1 MKKNLDDFERNE
13 ILIGLKNFKTFNQIA
28 NELNRN
34 RSTISREVFRNRKV
48 IFNKKSLSFPSEK
61 EVLLNNYCEL
71 TKKAPYVCN
80 SCPNFNSNTCTKH
93 YIVYEPQTAS
103 RLNKNRKKENKKLK
117 CKENII
123 NDIQDLLNKN
133 QTIPHIENIIKN
145 KYSEDHITGQTIY
158 NYIEKGILIKLDKRK
173 KRKYLNKVIKE
184 KVEYKYKKDY
194 LKGREYLD
202 FKEHIDLN
210 PHHNIVEMDLI
221 CGPIGNSGYI
231 LTLFIPSIQFLLAYK
246 LKSKYPQ
253 EVIGVLNNIEKK
265 IGTNKFKKI
274 FNIILTDRG
283 SEFLKRELLEKSIN
297 SGTKRCKVFYCDKAS
312 PSQKSHIENS
322 HRLIRRFVPK
332 GVSLEDVTQDE
343 IYDIVNNINSLY
355 KVRYKKSPNEMFIK
369 QYSVTVFNK
378 LSLKAVHPELVKL
391 TRIR

>member
-1 MKKNLDDFERNE
+1 MNGF
-13 ILIGLKNFKTFNQIA
+13 
-28 NELNRN
+28 
-34 RSTISREVFRNRKV
+34 SR
-48 IFNKKSLSFPSEK
+48 P
-61 EVLLNNYCEL
+61 
-71 TKKAPYVCN
+71 
-80 SCPNFNSNTCTKH
+80 
-93 YIVYEPQTAS
+93 TAS
-103 RLNKNRKKENKKLK
+103 RLNKERKKENKKLK

-123 NDIQDLLNKN
+123 
-133 QTIPHIENIIKN
+133 KN
-145 KYSEDHITGQTIY
+145 KYPEDYITGQTIY
-158 NYIEKGILIKLDKRK
+158 NYIEKGILIKLDKKK
-173 KRKYLNKVIKE
+173 KRKYLNKAIKE
-184 KVEYKYKKDY
+184 KIEYKYKKYY
-194 LKGREYLD
+194 LKGREYID
-202 FKEHIDLN
+202 FKEYVDLN

-221 CGPIGNSGYI
+221 CGPIGTSGYI
-231 LTLFIPSIQFLLAYK
+231 LMLFIPSIQFLLAYK

-253 EVIGVLNNIEKK
+253 EVIRVLNNIENK

-274 FNIILTDRG
+274 FNIILTDRC
-283 SEFLKRELLEKSIN
+283 SEFLKRDLLEKSIN

-322 HRLIRRFVPK
+322 HKLIRRFVPK

-343 IYDIVNNINSLY
+343 IYDMVNNINSLY